1 MRKSL
6 FIPLIGLFCLL
17 MFFNSCASYRLQ
29 KNLDPESR
37 EFISKVRYIIT
48 KEERKEFLN
57 LPPSDRQAFI
67 EEFWRKRDTD
77 PDTEEN
83 EYKEEYFNRIDEAN
97 RLFTEGGPGWLQDR
111 GRIYILFGAPWE
123 REAYP
128 RGITFY
134 GKPTEIWYYGYF
146 PVVFIDHY
154 WNGNYKLEPLSPW
167 QLAEI
172 NKTQMDLK
180 EQEKDPSAPQQL
192 FAFDLAVD
200 KVSDEEVIVRLKV
213 PYKNIW
219 FEERNDRLETI
230 LAPNL
235 EILDDQEN
243 RVWEHT
249 EAYPVSLSVEE
260 LTGIVGKDY
269 VIEVRARLTPG
280 DYSLV
285 AELENQT
292 DGNRAWKKINFSI

>member
-1 MRKSL
+1 MRKSISLYVPGILCGLL
-6 FIPLIGLFCLL
+6 FL
-17 MFFNSCASYRLQ
+17 NACASYRLQ
-29 KNLDPESR
+29 KNLDPESK
-37 EFISKVRYIIT
+37 EFISTVRYIIS
-48 KEERKEFLN
+48 KEERKTFLN
-57 LPPSDRQAFI
+57 LPPADRQSFI

-77 PDTEEN
+77 PETEEN
-83 EYKEEYFNRIDEAN
+83 EYKEEYYNRIDEAN

-111 GRIYILFGAPWE
+111 GRIYILFGPPWE

-146 PVVFIDHY
+146 PVVFIDQY

-180 EQEKDPSAPQQL
+180 EQKQDPFAEKQI
-192 FAFDLAVD
+192 FAFDLSVD
-200 KVSDEEVIVRLKV
+200 KVSESEVIVRLKV

-219 FEERNDRLETI
+219 FEEKADRLETT

-243 RVWEHT
+243 KVWEHNET
-249 EAYPVSLSVEE
+249 YPVSLSEKE
-260 LTGIVGKDY
+260 LTGIFGKDY
-269 VIEVRARLTPG
+269 MIEVRAKLVPG
-280 DYSLV
+280 DYTLV

-292 DGNRAWKKINFSI
+292 DGNRAWKKLNFTV